1 MANQEIQKVQYG
13 VILPADLPLP
23 DIVTFAKQAERLGFS
38 FVAAYD
44 QTALTPTSRITH
56 PVRSTA
62 DPFSIL
68 SAIAQQTTEIELYTT
83 VLALPQRPTVLVARQ
98 AADVDILSNGRLRI
112 GVGAGFDRELFS
124 AYGRREI
131 YRGRL
136 GVLES
141 QIEVLQEL
149 WKGNTLNTTTGV
161 GEVLTEVRLD
171 PLPVQKPIPVFVGSG
186 TKGAYIRAARG
197 GQGMISFDL
206 SYQLEEIPSK
216 KKMLVSY
223 LVQNRRDVATFPF
236 MVNANLVGANRE
248 TFARIAQLG
257 SEGNFSHLAFNT
269 ITTEGR
275 PLSAHITDLEFAQ
288 RELGLRRR

>member
-1 MANQEIQKVQYG
+1 M
-13 VILPADLPLP
+13 
-23 DIVTFAKQAERLGFS
+23 
-38 FVAAYD
+38 
-44 QTALTPTSRITH
+44 
-56 PVRSTA
+56 RSTA
-62 DPFSIL
+62 DPFIIL
-68 SAIAQQTTEIELYTT
+68 SAIAQQTKEIELFTA

-98 AADVDILSNGRLRI
+98 AADVDILSNGRLRL
-112 GVGAGFDRELFS
+112 GVGAGFDRELFH

-149 WKGNTLNTTTGV
+149 WKGNTLSTTTGV
-161 GEVLTEVRLD
+161 GEVLTEVNLD

-186 TKGAYIRAARG
+186 TKGAYIRAARSG
-197 GQGMISFDL
+197 NGMISFDL
-206 SYQLEEIPSK
+206 SYQLEEIPNK
-216 KKMLVSY
+216 KEMLINY
-223 LVQNRRDVATFPF
+223 LVRHRRDVATFPF

-248 TFARIAQLG
+248 TFARIVQLG

-269 ITTEGR
+269 ITTDGR
-275 PLSAHITDLEFAQ
+275 PLKDHLTDLEYAQ